1 LWCHAGQ
8 EELVE
13 EFKQYRWKPGRTGS
27 EEASPQEP
35 VKINDDLLDALR
47 YLVMQLPTFHEK
59 HEPDERV
66 EHPAQKA
73 FRESLARGKGKGNR
87 RIGGAIPV

>member
-1 LWCHAGQ
+1 
-8 EELVE
+8 
-13 EFKQYRWKPGRTGS
+13 
-27 EEASPQEP
+27 

-59 HEPDERV
+59 DEPDERV
-66 EHPAQKA
+66 EHPAQAA
-73 FRESLARGKGKGNR
+73 FRESLARRKGKGNR